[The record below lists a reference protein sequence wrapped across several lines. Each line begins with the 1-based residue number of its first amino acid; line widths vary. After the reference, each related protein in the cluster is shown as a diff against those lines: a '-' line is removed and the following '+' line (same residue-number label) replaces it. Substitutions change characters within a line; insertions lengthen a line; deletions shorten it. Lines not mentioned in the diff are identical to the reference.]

1 MEAINWE
8 AVQAVSEALGLIV
21 VVGSLIFVGL
31 QIQLNTQAAKIE
43 AVQNIASEWRGA
55 LQGIST
61 NKQTADVVFKGMLD
75 IDSLGGSELF
85 QYNGVMHSL
94 FHVMSNAYFQH
105 RTGVFDEETFS
116 GIRNMFRLLC
126 ATPGFK
132 AYWVSRKEVFPEAFQ
147 QYFEEEI
154 ISKTRDTAFTQ
165 YKNVAENIEA

>member
-8 AVQAVSEALGLIV
+8 AVQAVSEALGLVV

-31 QIQLNTQAAKIE
+31 QIQINTQAAKIE
-43 AVQNIASEWRGA
+43 AVQNIASEWRGV

-75 IDSLGGSELF
+75 IDSLNGSELF
-85 QYNGVMHSL
+85 QYNCVMHTI

-116 GIRNMFRLLC
+116 GIRNHFRLLY
-126 ATPGFK
+126 AMPGFK
-132 AYWVSRKEVFPEAFQ
+132 AYWASRKEVFPEAFQ
-147 QYFEEEI
+147 HYFAEEI
-154 ISKTRDTAFTQ
+154 ITKAEDTIFTQ
-165 YKNVAENIEA
+165 YKNQAEKIEA